1 MAPLSAG
8 HAERP
13 KYEVADVVRSHGAK
27 LAAEVKLRDEQQR
40 ALKAIVRCRT
50 AALGGHLDVCDA
62 CGYTHPSYN
71 SCRDRH
77 CPKCQALA
85 QERWI
90 HAREQRVLPVEH
102 FHVVFTIP
110 STLHA
115 LAAYRRRSVFGA
127 MFGAACNA
135 LLELGQ
141 SRLSATLG
149 VTAVLHTWTRELRF
163 HPHIHCI
170 VTAGGLALD
179 ESRWTPTSPKYLFP
193 VKVLGALFRGKL
205 MDALRRL
212 HRDGTLDGFDDFRD
226 PEGFDRLMQ
235 RLAGVDWVV
244 YAKKP
249 FASSHHVFRYLGR
262 YTHRVGIANSRLV
275 HVDGD
280 SVTFRTKNGR
290 TATIEPVEFLRRFVQ
305 HVLPPRFVKIRHYG
319 LYSSSLVR
327 RALPIA
333 RHRLPQPTQCSVPAR
348 EISDSWSELL
358 AALTGRDPRRC
369 RRCGAEVRLEHAPRT
384 LRPSARSPPPTP

>member
-1 MAPLSAG
+1 MPPLPAG
-8 HAERP
+8 HGGRP
-13 KYEVADVVRSHGAK
+13 KYEVADIVRNHGAE
-27 LAAEVKLRDEQQR
+27 LAARVVLRDEQHR

-50 AALGGHLDVCDA
+50 AALGGHLDACDA

-90 HAREQRVLPVEH
+90 CAREQRVLPVEH

-110 STLHA
+110 STLHR
-115 LAAYRRRSVFGA
+115 LAAYRRRLVFDA

-135 LLELGQ
+135 LLDLGQ

-163 HPHIHCI
+163 HPHVHCI

-179 ESRWTPTSPKYLFP
+179 QSQWVHTSPNYLFP

-205 MDALRRL
+205 MDRIRRL
-212 HRDGTLDGFDDFRD
+212 HRDGAFAGFEDFDD
-226 PEGFDRLMQ
+226 PEGFDRLMR

-249 FASSHHVFRYLGR
+249 FRSSHHVFRYLGR

-275 HVDGD
+275 HIDD
-280 SVTFRTKNGR
+280 DNVTFRTKNGR
-290 TATIEPVEFLRRFVQ
+290 TVAVEPVEFLRRFVQ

-319 LYSSSLVR
+319 LYASSSVKR
-327 RALPIA
+327 SLPVA
-333 RHRLPQPTQCSVPAR
+333 RHRLPEPPKHSSPPP
-348 EISDSWSELL
+348 ELPPSWCDLL
-358 AALTGRDPRRC
+358 AALTGRDPRCC
-369 RRCGAEVRLEHAPRT
+369 RRCGAEVRIEHVAASPR
-384 LRPSARSPPPTP
+384 PAARSPPPIP